1 MLKFLRSSTNGIV
14 IKVLMILLVLTFVL
28 WGVGDVLRQSNKV
41 VAFKVGDHEFTDIEW
56 EKAYKKQLNE
66 IEGQLGKKFT
76 PEEQEALGVRRAILN
91 QLISKTLI
99 LEEARNLGLLISDDM
114 VKYELS
120 AMPTF
125 VRDGKFDK
133 EIFERVLRNSGLSEA
148 QFVAMLKEDMAAQN
162 IETVQTINKEMPSS
176 YIDTLLKAKGEIR
189 SIKLFKISN
198 TNAIPTPK
206 EEDLKSIYESNI
218 DRFSNPEQRDVNYI
232 TFGIENTSSSSATTD
247 DELKEHYE
255 NNKVLYTEPE
265 KRKVLQLIFKDESQA
280 KDAEKQLAGG
290 KSFDDVAKAMF
301 PDKTNFLLGEDV
313 MEKSFDKEISE
324 AIFKTAQGAT
334 SPIAKSPM
342 GWHIFKIE
350 AIKPSKTKSFEEVKA
365 QLKSQFEEE
374 LRFDALTKLAQD
386 IDQEI
391 SMGTKLA
398 EIASKY
404 SLKVNAV
411 SSWKSGEKTADAMT
425 ANQRFASS
433 AFSTD
438 NGNLSSVTPYQGNDK
453 FFVLEV
459 AKINAK
465 TPKAFND
472 VKVEIAKIWEEKTRT
487 QALEQKAK
495 DVLAA
500 LKASQNVDE
509 VANKQG
515 ITVQNGIQISLLDA
529 SKSTLPQELKEEI
542 FKLDVGKFTI
552 PVADSKD
559 SYVIAQLEK
568 TIPLDNAK
576 LQENRKLVE
585 LELVG
590 SIGNEMMSQYLN
602 YLHNKYKVV
611 VYEDVIK
618 L

>member
-1 MLKFLRSSTNGIV
+1 MLKFLRGSANSVV
-14 IKVLMILLVLTFVL
+14 IKVLMILLTLTFVL
-28 WGVGDVLRQSNKV
+28 WGVGDVLRQHNKV
-41 VAFKVGDHEFTDIEW
+41 IAFKVGNHEFTDVDW
-56 EKAYKKQLNE
+56 ERAYRKQLGE

-91 QLISKTLI
+91 QLISKALI
-99 LEEARNLGLLISDDM
+99 LEEAKNLGLLISDDM

-125 VRDGKFDK
+125 IRDGKFDK

-162 IETVQTINKEMPSS
+162 IETVQTINKEMPAS

-198 TNAIPTPK
+198 TNAIPAPK
-206 EEDLKSIYESNI
+206 EEDLKSIYDSNI
-218 DRFSNPEQRDVNYI
+218 DRFSTSEQRDVNYI
-232 TFGIENTSSSSATTD
+232 TFGIENTSSSHATTD

-265 KRKVLQLIFKDESQA
+265 KRKVLQLVFKDEAQA

-301 PDKTNFLLGEDV
+301 PDKTTFLLGEDV
-313 MEKSFDKEISE
+313 MEKNFDKEISE

-350 AIKPSKTKSFEEVKA
+350 SIQPSKTKAFEDIKS
-365 QLKSQFEEE
+365 QLKNQFEEE
-374 LRFDALTKLAQD
+374 LRFDALTKLAQE

-391 SMGTKLA
+391 SIGTKLA
-398 EIASKY
+398 EIASKH
-404 SLKVNAV
+404 SLKINTI
-411 SSWKSGEKTADAMT
+411 SGWKSGEKAADTMT
-425 ANQRFASS
+425 ANQRFAAA

-438 NGNLSSVTPYQGNDK
+438 NNNLSSVTPYQGNDK

-465 TPKAFND
+465 TPKVFSD
-472 VKVEIAKIWEEKTRT
+472 VKAEIAKIWEERT
-487 QALEQKAK
+487 SAQALEQKAK

-500 LKASQNVDE
+500 LKASQNTDD
-509 VANKQG
+509 VATKQG
-515 ITVQNGIQISLLDA
+515 VSVQSGIQISLLDA

-542 FKLDVGKFTI
+542 FKLDIGKFSI
-552 PVADSKD
+552 PVANNKE

-568 TIPLDNAK
+568 TIPLDDAK

-602 YLHNKYKVV
+602 YLHNKYNVV